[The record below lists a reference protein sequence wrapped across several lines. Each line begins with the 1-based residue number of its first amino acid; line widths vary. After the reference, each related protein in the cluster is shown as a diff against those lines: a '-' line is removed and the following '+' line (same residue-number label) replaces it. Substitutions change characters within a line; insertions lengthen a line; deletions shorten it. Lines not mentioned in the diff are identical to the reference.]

1 MTYFSALNRWCNT
14 SKKMDNLRFFCSIA
28 SISSRQSSC
37 VLLCQLLISMKF
49 CVPLRSGRL
58 RTISRSE
65 SLVSQ
70 QWRQLPG
77 TPAAYRMYEVPTLG
91 SWSEMRASS
100 QHTGGKIA
108 RIECLRWTQQLTV
121 SGNGFSK
128 DYCLL
133 RRGRVTQVTSRLNSM
148 CKRCWLLFDFICEE
162 SAPHELA

>member
-1 MTYFSALNRWCNT
+1 MTYFSVLNRWCNT

-37 VLLCQLLISMKF
+37 VLLCQILTYMKF
-49 CVPLRSGRL
+49 CVLL
-58 RTISRSE
+58 WKTADTFRSE

-91 SWSEMRASS
+91 SWNEMRASS
-100 QHTGGKIA
+100 QHIGGKIA
-108 RIECLRWTQQLTV
+108 RFECLRWTQQLTV
-121 SGNGFSK
+121 SGHGFSK

-133 RRGRVTQVTSRLNSM
+133 RRGRVTQGTSRLNSM
-148 CKRCWLLFDFICEE
+148 CKRCSLYSISYVRKVRLM
-162 SAPHELA
+162 S